1 LIMTAIATTHPP
13 VLARTDHRP
22 IFGGVLR
29 SEWTKLR
36 GVRSTYWTLL
46 AAVGAAVGI
55 SALISSIYV
64 SRYSTLSL
72 AEKAQFDPT
81 SFSLNGVFLAQL
93 AIGVLGVLV
102 ITSEFSTGAIRS
114 TFAAVPHRR
123 AVLAAKATVFT
134 AVTLVVGLVSCFAA
148 FFVGQAI
155 LSSQGIQASISD
167 PGVLRAVAGSGLY
180 LAVLGL
186 FALGIGTLIRH
197 SAGAIAAL
205 FGIILV
211 LPGLVAALPASWS
224 NDATNARGMA
234 VATSEG
240 LARMGRPSLAGAVR
254 HDMCVEYVGAEG
266 AVAYAVID
274 RSRPDAAVG
283 WRPKLPPH
291 SVVNREIQASRRDTT
306 TAAKAKVTA
315 A

>member
-1 LIMTAIATTHPP
+1 MAAITTTHPP

-22 IFGGVLR
+22 IFGNVLR

-46 AAVGAAVGI
+46 AAVVAAVGI

-114 TFAAVPHRR
+114 TFAAVPQRR

-224 NDATNARGMA
+224 NGISKYLPSNAGQAITRTIHGAGGRG
-234 VATSEG
+234 G
-240 LARMGRPSLAGAVR
+240 PSLSPW
-254 HDMCVEYVGAEG
+254 VGLG
-266 AVAYAVID
+266 VFCLY
-274 RSRPDAAVG
+274 AAVT
-283 WRPKLPPH
+283 LAFAA
-291 SVVNREIQASRRDTT
+291 VVVSRRD
-306 TAAKAKVTA
+306 A
-315 A
+315 